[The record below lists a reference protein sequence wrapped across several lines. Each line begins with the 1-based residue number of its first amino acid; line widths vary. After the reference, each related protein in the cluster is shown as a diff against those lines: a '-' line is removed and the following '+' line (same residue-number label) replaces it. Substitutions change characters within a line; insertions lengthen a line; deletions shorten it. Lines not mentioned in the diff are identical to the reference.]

1 MNSPLMRHIAEAYI
15 ASGGKLVVID
25 LETCSGVD
33 STFMGTIAGIARRLS
48 NSEEEGEVQIASPT
62 DNARSALE
70 CLGLDALV
78 DIEPAEAPWRG
89 HLDEIRSQLSFCSS
103 DEVPLQGLEQT
114 MHILESHQT
123 LRSMNE
129 DNDAKFKAVTECL
142 TEELNRQKG
151 ES

>member
-1 MNSPLMRHIAEAYI
+1 MRHIAEAYI

-48 NSEEEGEVQIASPT
+48 NSEEEGEVQIAAPT

-89 HLDEIRSQLSFCSS
+89 QISAFLLF
-103 DEVPLQGLEQT
+103 L
-114 MHILESHQT
+114 
-123 LRSMNE
+123 
-129 DNDAKFKAVTECL
+129 
-142 TEELNRQKG
+142 
-151 ES
+151 